1 MTINERRSL
10 PIWKKIIVGIIT
22 LVLLV
27 FNVLVL
33 ITLGIFLV
41 NAERALYSSLLGLV
55 VLGFIAFAALMS
67 FYISKREISA
77 NYKLIWVFLIML
89 LPIIFIPLYIL
100 NGTSRNYSKKKKAK
114 IHAEMDKY
122 RLEYEDI
129 SDLHPAERS
138 IIKVM
143 QDGSYVPT
151 YRNTKYIFFNDAL
164 DKFNDMLIEF
174 ENAEHYI
181 LIESFIIRK
190 GYLMDEVIKVLEKKG
205 KEGVKIYILYDSVGS
220 LGIENSVVKKLAEI
234 PNCQV
239 NDYEPLGVNINLLV
253 NYRDHRKITVI
264 DGVISYCGG
273 DNFSDEYI
281 HKKERFGFWRDN
293 CGKYIGEATRSFV
306 YLFAEMWY
314 VSTGNSLALDYNPVF
329 EIKDIDYTEGK
340 RNVVIPFGD
349 GPSNDKETAY
359 DLFMMLFLSAHHYI
373 YISTPY
379 LIVDDAMVSLLCLKA
394 SSGIDVRILMPGI
407 PDKKAPYY
415 MAQSSYKRLI
425 KSGCKIYE
433 FTKGFNH
440 AKNILVDSKYAFIGT
455 VNMDYRSLFLHYE
468 CGCVIMHD
476 DEIVTMEKDFVTTC
490 IESKNYTLEDCKKQ
504 KWYKK
509 FIAYVLSIFSPFF

>member
-151 YRNTKYIFFNDAL
+151 YRNTKYIFF
-164 DKFNDMLIEF
+164 
-174 ENAEHYI
+174 
-181 LIESFIIRK
+181 
-190 GYLMDEVIKVLEKKG
+190 
-205 KEGVKIYILYDSVGS
+205 
-220 LGIENSVVKKLAEI
+220 
-234 PNCQV
+234 
-239 NDYEPLGVNINLLV
+239 
-253 NYRDHRKITVI
+253 
-264 DGVISYCGG
+264 
-273 DNFSDEYI
+273 
-281 HKKERFGFWRDN
+281 
-293 CGKYIGEATRSFV
+293 
-306 YLFAEMWY
+306 
-314 VSTGNSLALDYNPVF
+314 
-329 EIKDIDYTEGK
+329 
-340 RNVVIPFGD
+340 
-349 GPSNDKETAY
+349 
-359 DLFMMLFLSAHHYI
+359 
-373 YISTPY
+373 
-379 LIVDDAMVSLLCLKA
+379 
-394 SSGIDVRILMPGI
+394 
-407 PDKKAPYY
+407 
-415 MAQSSYKRLI
+415 
-425 KSGCKIYE
+425 
-433 FTKGFNH
+433 
-440 AKNILVDSKYAFIGT
+440 
-455 VNMDYRSLFLHYE
+455 
-468 CGCVIMHD
+468 
-476 DEIVTMEKDFVTTC
+476 
-490 IESKNYTLEDCKKQ
+490 
-504 KWYKK
+504 
-509 FIAYVLSIFSPFF
+509 